1 MSDTKVIF
9 KLKNLN
15 NLNKIQHLIQKLNG
29 VNEVVLSDD
38 KINANINSHKIKPV
52 MLGNTI
58 IEHGY
63 HLERITT
70 TEI

>member
-52 MLGNTI
+52 MLGYTI
-58 IEHGY
+58 TEHGF
-63 HLERITT
+63 I
-70 TEI
+70 